1 MPMPYWLACMKSD
14 LLSMPAVCEPVD
26 ALTESLP
33 PLMYIGALARLTGAS
48 VKAIRLYESMGLLG
62 VVPRQGVYR
71 VYRPRHVAQVRLVRQ
86 ALALGIRLS
95 ALRQSLGAGP
105 GAQPDWDAVAQQI
118 AQRRKGIASEMDRL
132 QRLDAVLQDILTE
145 LQTCTDTA

>member
-1 MPMPYWLACMKSD
+1 MKSA
-14 LLSMPAVCEPVD
+14 LFSMPAVCEPVD

-48 VKAIRLYESMGLLG
+48 VKAIRLYERMGLLG
-62 VVPRQGVYR
+62 AVPRQGVYR

-95 ALRQSLGAGP
+95 ALRQSLGEGP
-105 GAQPDWDAVAQQI
+105 GAQPDWEAVAQQI
-118 AQRRKGIASEMDRL
+118 EQRRAVIASDIDRL
-132 QRLDAVLQDILTE
+132 QRLDAVLQDILTD
-145 LQTCTDTA
+145 LQTCTETA